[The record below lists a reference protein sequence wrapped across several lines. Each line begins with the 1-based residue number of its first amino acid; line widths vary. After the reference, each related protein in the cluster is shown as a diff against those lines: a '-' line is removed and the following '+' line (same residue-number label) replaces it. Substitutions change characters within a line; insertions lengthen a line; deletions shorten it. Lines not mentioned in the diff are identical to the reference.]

1 MKTVWNLLEEDV
13 FPSLENTSFVLS
25 QPDQTI
31 CDVIVCGLEHIEH
44 AGAIANPEE
53 TFFIIALNDSE
64 HEKPL
69 IPSAFH
75 AWISRSRLERLPEM
89 LEIYSANIDKKSAIR
104 ETRVLVERLIVD
116 TSVHYAN
123 LDGIKKSMRESTGE
137 IEVIFE
143 ARVQEMRSIHAD
155 TKSAHEQLTRLKEQI
170 IPEVFEDLQSSW
182 EITQSILK
190 RTDDVIKA
198 MFGFISVLQCED
210 RISQMIDGIGKI
222 MNDDIK
228 LANENGYYAS
238 YANEAELKNRLI
250 PYYTIQDQRDY
261 AMGEEEAMKGCKPE
275 SVDIDSFILF

>member
-1 MKTVWNLLEEDV
+1 MKTVWNLIEEDP
-13 FPSLENTSFVLS
+13 FPSLENTSFVLA

-31 CDVIVCGLEHIEH
+31 CDVIVCGLEHIEYV
-44 AGAIANPEE
+44 GAIANPEE
-53 TFFIIALNDSE
+53 TFFIIALNDPE

-69 IPSAFH
+69 IPSTFH
-75 AWISRSRLERLPEM
+75 AWISRNRLERLPEM
-89 LEIYSANIDKKSAIR
+89 LEIYSANIDKKCALR
-104 ETRVLVERLIVD
+104 ETRALIERLIVD

-143 ARVQEMRSIHAD
+143 ARVQEMRSIHTD
-155 TKSAHEQLTRLKEQI
+155 TKSAHEQLTRLKEQM

-228 LANENGYYAS
+228 LANENGYYVS

-261 AMGEEEAMKGCKPE
+261 VLGEEDAMKGCKPE
-275 SVDIDSFILF
+275 SVDIDDFILF